1 MADTT
6 STGKLF
12 PTADQ
17 TVGPY
22 YAIGMEYDGMTSV
35 VAPGTPG
42 AITLSGYVYDGAG
55 NPVTDA
61 VIEVWGAD
69 PSGAIPTEPGAIV
82 RRPGGFNGFGRAGSD
97 DDGWYGITTLA
108 PAPTEEG
115 KAAFLA
121 VVVFARGLL
130 ARLHTRIYL
139 PGQDALETDP
149 LLSRLSPERRA
160 TLVATE
166 VPGGLHHDIH
176 LQGEKETV
184 FLAFN

>member
-1 MADTT
+1 M
-6 STGKLF
+6 GEKRY

-22 YAIGMEYDGMTSV
+22 YMIGMDFDQMSEV

-55 NPVTDA
+55 DPVTDA
-61 VIEVWGAD
+61 VIEIWGAD
-69 PSGAIPTEPGAIV
+69 ADGRISTESGGI
-82 RRPGGFNGFGRAGSD
+82 RRKPGGFSGFGRAGSD
-97 DDGWYGITTLA
+97 DEGWYGLTTLL
-108 PAPTEEG
+108 PAPTEPG
-115 KAAFLA
+115 KPAFFA

-130 ARLHTRIYL
+130 ARLHTRIYV
-139 PGQDALETDP
+139 PGPDLDADP
-149 LLSRLSPERRA
+149 LLAKLTPERRA

-166 VPGGLHHDIH
+166 VPGGLRHDIR

-184 FLAFN
+184 FLAFT

>member
-1 MADTT
+1 MTE
-6 STGKLF
+6 KLY

-22 YAIGMEYDGMTSV
+22 YAIGMEYPNSE
-35 VAPGTPG
+35 
-42 AITLSGYVYDGAG
+42 AIVPHGSAGSIVLSGYVYDGNGA
-55 NPVTDA
+55 PVPDAVVEIWQTDA
-61 VIEVWGAD
+61 AGKVPAE
-69 PSGAIPTEPGAIV
+69 SGAIV
-82 RRPGGFNGFGRAGSD
+82 RKATGFSGFGRSGSD
-97 DDGWYGITTLA
+97 DEGYYQFTTLR
-108 PAPTEEG
+108 PAPSEDG
-115 KAAFLA
+115 KAAFFA

-139 PGQDALETDP
+139 PGQAELDTDP

-166 VPGGLHHDIH
+166 VEGGYRHDIR